1 MGFGTVLTDT
11 TISVAQAVEDAS
23 LNQRSNNN
31 TQVFQIPTNG
41 INVVS
46 DGSLPESKLAAG
58 ESEVARYLISWKFVV

>member
-1 MGFGTVLTDT
+1 
-11 TISVAQAVEDAS
+11 
-23 LNQRSNNN
+23 
-31 TQVFQIPTNG
+31 VFQIPTNG